1 MFRAGE
7 QEQNIILHGSQV
19 RLDGVVNNKPE
30 AGNFVY
36 AEDNQLRKLTDSE
49 QMLGFRYYVEDKTP
63 NDIYQEDDPSVVT
76 GIRDITLKAAP
87 ERKGVFTIDGRQVS
101 DGDTNNLPAGV
112 YIVNG
117 KKMVVLR

>member
-1 MFRAGE
+1 MFRSGE

-19 RLDGVVNNKPE
+19 RLDGVE

-49 QMLGFRYYVEDKTP
+49 QMLGFRYYVENKTP

-101 DGDTNNLPAGV
+101 DGDTSNLPAGV

-117 KKMVVLR
+117 KKVVVLR